1 MVFISEYPD
10 SIIVS
15 GSDLSN
21 CTGTY
26 FKCEEKSSAAK
37 IRPVYKLEGKNRY
50 IYFYPNSK
58 GWRIGSKHGLAGDQ
72 AGEYFYA
79 SKTTYGAFKN
89 YVDHFLPYF
98 DHLPVS
104 G

>member
-58 GWRIGSKHGLAGDQ
+58 GWRIGDKNGLAGEK

-79 SKTTYGAFKN
+79 SKVTALIFTCYITF
-89 YVDHFLPYF
+89 
-98 DHLPVS
+98 
-104 G
+104 